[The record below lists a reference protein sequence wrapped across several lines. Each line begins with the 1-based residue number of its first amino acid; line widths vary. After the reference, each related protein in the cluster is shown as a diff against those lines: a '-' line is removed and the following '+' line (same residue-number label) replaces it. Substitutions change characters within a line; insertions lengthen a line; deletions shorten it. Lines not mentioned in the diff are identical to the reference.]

1 MENVITVILLAT
13 VAGLAVTL
21 QSNFMGVMTQIMG
34 ARESVFITYGSGGI
48 LIALILLLSGK
59 NNLSAWRA
67 VPPYAF
73 GAGIL
78 GLIIVGALGYATA
91 RYGLLI
97 TFAVVLVAQ
106 YASAALIDH
115 FGLFGAIARPID
127 GMRLLGLTL
136 LLIGAWLTLR

>member
-1 MENVITVILLAT
+1 MENVLTVLLIAT

-34 ARESVFITYGSGGI
+34 TRESIFITYVGGGLVIALFVWASGG
-48 LIALILLLSGK
+48 GK
-59 NNLSAWRA
+59 LANWRA

-73 GAGIL
+73 TAGLL
-78 GLIIVGALGYATA
+78 GLVIVGAIGYATA

-97 TFAVVLVAQ
+97 TFAVLLVAQ

-115 FGLFGAIARPID
+115 FGLLGATVRPLD
-127 GMRLLGLTL
+127 GTRLLGLTL
-136 LLIGAWLTLR
+136 LLLGAWLTMR